1 MKNRIH
7 VKPLLFVM
15 GAVFILFF
23 YKCPFRYIWGVPC
36 PGCGMTRA
44 LYALLRLRFIEA
56 WNYHPLVYLVFPA
69 VIIMML
75 RITGRYHF
83 DKQIRNVLLWIT
95 AIIFIAVYIMR
106 ICAGDGILYINLS
119 EGLVWRMVHGITTWV
134 QSVLM

>member
-75 RITGRYHF
+75 RIT
-83 DKQIRNVLLWIT
+83 